1 MSGSK
6 KLEIDNEILKN
17 LTIRELG
24 KFIEPLGYLARQS
37 EESGNDELCKKI
49 EDCIDYIYRQINEK
63 IKAAENGAQPR

>member
-6 KLEIDNEILKN
+6 NLEIDNEILKS

-37 EESGNDELCKKI
+37 EESGNTELSRKI
-49 EDCIDYIYRQINEK
+49 EECIDYIYGQINEK
-63 IKAAENGAQPR
+63 IKASEGNHQPR